1 MIGTECKKT
10 NSALQTKRRVFLG
23 LVVVAY
29 AYNTSTWE
37 AEAGGSLEKNASI
50 Y

>member
-1 MIGTECKKT
+1 
-10 NSALQTKRRVFLG
+10 
-23 LVVVAY
+23 VVAY

-50 Y
+50 YWLVDWF